1 MPRLPRVSGPQTS
14 AALRRLGFR
23 DRHQVGSHLV
33 MVHEDGRRAVVPQHA
48 ARKLRLGTLHRIL
61 REASVSREE
70 FAKALCP

>member
-1 MPRLPRVSGPQTS
+1 
-14 AALRRLGFR
+14 
-23 DRHQVGSHLV
+23 